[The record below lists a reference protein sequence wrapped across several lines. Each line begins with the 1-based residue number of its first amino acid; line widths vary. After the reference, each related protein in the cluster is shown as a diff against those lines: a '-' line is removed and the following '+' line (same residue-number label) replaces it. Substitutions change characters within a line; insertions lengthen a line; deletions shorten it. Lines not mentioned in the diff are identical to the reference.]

1 MRKQKL
7 FDVVLQKMETG
18 DPKSVRAVIGFD
30 GFVDE
35 VVYPVDKRYDAD
47 RFDRIKYLAD
57 YGKKICDSAGLSM
70 NVEMLPV
77 QEKLG
82 GNGPIFANSLAKHG
96 FDVTY
101 IGALGKESV
110 HPVFYEFGQNAHLI
124 SISDPGHTDAIEF
137 LDGKIISCK
146 LEPLK
151 EVNWKNFQEKV
162 GAEVFAELLDR
173 ADFIGFENWTL
184 VVNTTEVWK
193 GIIQYVLPILK
204 HTERKK
210 LFIDL
215 ADPEKRTKEDIL
227 EAIRCLEEFEKS
239 FEVILGLNEKESY
252 EIAALYGYEKESFE
266 SVLDVARLLKE
277 KIQISTIVVHPVKT
291 ACAAGADGAY
301 QVEGPYCQEPRLTTG
316 AGDNFN
322 AGFVLG
328 QMLGCTLEES
338 LLVGVA
344 NSGFYVRNAR
354 SANYEELQKFIMDW
368 NKNVLD

>member
-1 MRKQKL
+1 M
-7 FDVVLQKMETG
+7 
-18 DPKSVRAVIGFD
+18 
-30 GFVDE
+30 
-35 VVYPVDKRYDAD
+35 
-47 RFDRIKYLAD
+47 
-57 YGKKICDSAGLSM
+57 
-70 NVEMLPV
+70 
-77 QEKLG
+77 
-82 GNGPIFANSLAKHG
+82 
-96 FDVTY
+96 
-101 IGALGKESV
+101 
-110 HPVFYEFGQNAHLI
+110 
-124 SISDPGHTDAIEF
+124 
-137 LDGKIISCK
+137 
-146 LEPLK
+146 
-151 EVNWKNFQEKV
+151 
-162 GAEVFAELLDR
+162 
-173 ADFIGFENWTL
+173 
-184 VVNTTEVWK
+184 
-193 GIIQYVLPILK
+193 
-204 HTERKK
+204 
-210 LFIDL
+210 
-215 ADPEKRTKEDIL
+215 

-252 EIAALYGYEKESFE
+252 EIAALYGYEKGSFE

-354 SANYEELQKFIMDW
+354 SANYEERMKFIMDW